1 MSARSV
7 GPLAAL
13 LLGAGAVHAEPLP
26 RINQI
31 QVIGTHNSYS
41 QPADPRVFSVMKP
54 ILQPMLDGMMKHMSP
69 AMAARFVDEHP
80 NPLAADLQ
88 AGLEYMHPP
97 LEAQLRA
104 GLRSLELDLNVDS
117 QGGRFLEPL
126 AYRLLKAKGET
137 DLAPLYTDALR
148 EPGLKTLHMADVDFR
163 SSCPTFRLCLKQL
176 RAWSEVNAGHTPVFI
191 LLEPKFQSLT
201 ALAGGTALDP
211 FDAAAFAEID
221 ASVLEIL
228 GRDRLVTP
236 DDVRGVAP
244 SLEGAVKAG
253 NWPTMEQARGKFLFL
268 MLVPGMNLKTF
279 EPYLAGR
286 PNLEGRVAF
295 VQGEPGMQHAAF
307 VMIDNALT
315 RGDEITDLVKRGYL
329 VRTRSDID
337 TFEARQNDPRRRD
350 AALASGAQIISTDYP
365 WAPNIFAN
373 AYAVSPFPGGV
384 RTNPV
389 NGAKAP
395 AP

>member
-1 MSARSV
+1 MSGAHIS
-7 GPLAAL
+7 AAL
-13 LLGAGAVHAEPLP
+13 AVLLSCAGAAQAAEPL

-41 QPADPRVFSVMKP
+41 QPADPRVFQVMKP
-54 ILQPMLDGMMKHMSP
+54 VLQPMMDGMKNMPP
-69 AMAARFVDEHP
+69 AMAARFADEHP

-104 GLRSLELDLNVDS
+104 GLRSLELDLNVDK
-117 QGGRFLEPL
+117 QGGRFLEPM

-176 RAWSEVNAGHTPVFI
+176 RAWSDANAGHTPVFI
-191 LLEPKFQSLT
+191 LLEPKFQSFT
-201 ALAGGTALDP
+201 AAVGGTALDP
-211 FDAAAFAEID
+211 FDAAAFAELD

-228 GRDRLVTP
+228 GRERLVTP
-236 DDVRGVAP
+236 DDVRGAAP
-244 SLEGAVKAG
+244 TLEAAVKAG
-253 NWPTMEQARGKFLFL
+253 AWPTLDRAKGKFLFL

-279 EPYLAGR
+279 DPYLAGR

-295 VQGEPGMQHAAF
+295 VQGEPGMSHAAF
-307 VMIDNALT
+307 VMIDNVLT

-350 AALASGAQIISTDYP
+350 AALSSGAQIISTDYP
-365 WAPNIFAN
+365 WAPNIFGN
-373 AYAVSPFPGGV
+373 GYAVTPFSGGA
-384 RTNPV
+384 RANPV
-389 NGAKAP
+389 TSAP
-395 AP
+395 SASH